1 MSNFILYGG
10 KPLSGEIR
18 VGGSKNTI
26 LPLIAAC
33 MLTEE
38 PCIIEGVPDISDVAT
53 MFEIA
58 KGLGANIEW
67 DKNARRMRITA
78 QNFVSS
84 APNVSLSR
92 KLRGSVLFAGAL
104 LGRLREVSMPS
115 PGGDVIGA
123 RPLVTHFRALEA
135 LGAHVDLG
143 DLIYIKGNDLRG
155 GEVLLEESSVTATE
169 NAILAAVLAPGK
181 TIIRLP
187 ATEPHV
193 QELVLFLARMG
204 ADIRWRDLSRL
215 EIEGVKRLSGA
226 AHRVNPDEQEIS
238 SFSVLAATTQSH
250 LTLRGVEP
258 EYLDAVR
265 LQLQKMHIPHV
276 FETGGVLRIR
286 CNRSRFQG
294 FRIQAGLYPKLG
306 SDHLP
311 PFAVLATQSEGE
323 SLIHDW
329 LYEDRFRYIA
339 ELQKMGAECKILDP
353 HRALISGPTHLYGAD
368 ITSFDIRSGMT
379 LVIAALAAEGKSTIS
394 NIQHLDRGYES
405 IAERLAGIG
414 AAIERVE
421 N

>member
-1 MSNFILYGG
+1 MAKFIINGG
-10 KPLSGEIR
+10 KALSGEIR

-33 MLTEE
+33 MLTDK
-38 PCIIEGVPDISDVAT
+38 PCTLEGVPDISDVAT
-53 MFEIA
+53 MLEIA
-58 KGLGANIEW
+58 EGLGAEIEH
-67 DKNARRMRITA
+67 DKDTHQVIISAGKLT
-78 QNFVSS
+78 SS
-84 APNVSLSR
+84 TPDTSLSR
-92 KLRGSVLFAGAL
+92 KLRGSVLFIGAL
-104 LGRLREVSMPS
+104 LGRMREVTMAP

-123 RPLVTHFRALEA
+123 RPLLTHFRALEA
-135 LGAHVDLG
+135 LGAHVDQS
-143 DLIYIKGNDLRG
+143 DLIHITGSNLRG

-193 QELVLFLARMG
+193 QELVRFLAHMG

-215 EIEGVKRLSGA
+215 EIQGVKNLSGA
-226 AHRVNPDEQEIS
+226 AQRINPDEQEIS
-238 SFSVLAATTQSH
+238 SFAVLAATTKST

-265 LQLQKMHIPHV
+265 LQLQKMGIPYA
-276 FETGGVLRIR
+276 FETGGVMHIR
-286 CNRSRFQG
+286 GNGSRFQS

-311 PFAVLATQSEGE
+311 PFAVLATQSEGT

-353 HRALISGPTHLYGAD
+353 HRALISGPMPLHGAD

-379 LVIAALAAEGKSTIS
+379 LVIAALAASGNSTIF
-394 NIQHLDRGYES
+394 NIQHLDRGYEA
-405 IAERLAGIG
+405 IGERLAGIG
-414 AAIERVE
+414 AHLERVE
-421 N
+421 S